1 MEEKETWLLE
11 SKLQTPMN
19 FKEVPLKLRL
29 KILFGGEIWIASKTQ
44 IAIEKTELPP
54 VPVGN
59 GGIELYITDK
69 KQ

>member
-11 SKLQTPMN
+11 SKLQTPIKGIP
-19 FKEVPLKLRL
+19 FKLRL
-29 KILFGGEIWIASKTQ
+29 KILFGGEIWIASKAQ
-44 IAIEKTELPP
+44 IAIEKTEIPP